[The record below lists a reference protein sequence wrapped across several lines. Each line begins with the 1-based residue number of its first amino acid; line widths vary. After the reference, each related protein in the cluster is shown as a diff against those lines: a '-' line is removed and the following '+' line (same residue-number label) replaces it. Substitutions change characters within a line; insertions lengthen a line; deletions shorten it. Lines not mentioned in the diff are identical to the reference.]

1 MFPAAVR
8 TSMRSR
14 LPSWVLLIYLAID
27 LANPFVPGAFRF
39 TPEEGAV
46 WVEGTTPVR
55 GGPSEAPTGAAT
67 SISAAPA
74 ADSGRRALRA
84 RSARAER
91 LIAWLVRVRTG
102 DPSAH
107 DVLPSDSDDH

>member
-1 MFPAAVR
+1 
-8 TSMRSR
+8 MRSR
-14 LPSWVLLIYLAID
+14 LPSWVLLIYLAVD

-46 WVEGTTPVR
+46 WVEGTTQVR
-55 GGPSEAPTGAAT
+55 GGPSEASAGAAT
-67 SISAAPA
+67 SISAVPA
-74 ADSGRRALRA
+74 RDRGRRALRA
-84 RSARAER
+84 RSSRAGR

-102 DPSAH
+102 DPSAQ

>member
-1 MFPAAVR
+1 
-8 TSMRSR
+8 MRSR

-46 WVEGTTPVR
+46 WVEGTTHGR
-55 GGPSEAPTGAAT
+55 EGPSEARAGADT
-67 SISAAPA
+67 STSAAPT
-74 ADSGRRALRA
+74 ADDGLRA
-84 RSARAER
+84 RRARSSRAGR

-102 DPSAH
+102 DPSVQ
-107 DVLPSDSDDH
+107 DFLPSDSDDH